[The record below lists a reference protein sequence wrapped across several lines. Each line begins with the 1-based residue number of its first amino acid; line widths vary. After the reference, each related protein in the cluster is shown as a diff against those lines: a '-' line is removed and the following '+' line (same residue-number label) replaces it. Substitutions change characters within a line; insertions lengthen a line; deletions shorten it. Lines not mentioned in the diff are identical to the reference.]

1 MVTSVCFVLKTP
13 LTNVAKN
20 ARIIDLTRFTT
31 LEKKKPKRGLEMSA
45 NIAKMTWIFLAS

>member
-20 ARIIDLTRFTT
+20 ARIIDLRFTT

-45 NIAKMTWIFLAS
+45 NIAKM